1 MVVAVDRRRL
11 QQLQEDADRKM
22 ALSLQAQ
29 ETSGVAAS
37 SASGSSADSELLS
50 TGRVAAALMDDSSSS
65 SGSSKYRST
74 PNQSSN
80 SSASSS
86 LYRSSSSA
94 AGSSSSSSSSSQSQG
109 SESHSA
115 RDRYGKQKGISS
127 DQFFGR
133 DQEDEERARG
143 RLQQLSGS
151 SSISSDMIHSDGA
164 HSAAGGS
171 VMDMV
176 GSTWSSLRTNQG
188 GARPGAPSGTALNKL
203 SESVAGFFDDIQKRI
218 G

>member
-29 ETSGVAAS
+29 ETSGAAAS

-86 LYRSSSSA
+86 LYRSSSA
-94 AGSSSSSSSSSQSQG
+94 AGSSSSSSSQSQG

-151 SSISSDMIHSDGA
+151 SSISSDMIYSDGA

-188 GARPGAPSGTALNKL
+188 GARPGAPSGTALDKL

>member
-94 AGSSSSSSSSSQSQG
+94 AGSSSSSQSQG

-151 SSISSDMIHSDGA
+151 SSISSDMIYSDGA

>member
-1 MVVAVDRRRL
+1 MERRRQ

-29 ETSGVAAS
+29 ENTGASAS
-37 SASGSSADSELLS
+37 SSGASADSDLLS

-65 SGSSKYRST
+65 KYRSS
-74 PNQSSN
+74 PNLS
-80 SSASSS
+80 SSAATSTATSTASS

-94 AGSSSSSSSSSQSQG
+94 AASSSSPQG
-109 SESHSA
+109 QGNESHQA
-115 RDRYGKQKGISS
+115 RERYGKQKGISS

-164 HSAAGGS
+164 PSYS
-171 VMDMV
+171 SSMDMV
-176 GSTWSSLRTNQG
+176 GSTWSSLRTTQS
-188 GARPGAPSGTALNKL
+188 ARSGPASGTALDKL

>member
-1 MVVAVDRRRL
+1 MLAVERRRQ
-11 QQLQEDADRKM
+11 QQLQEEADRKL

-29 ETSGVAAS
+29 ETTGASASAS
-37 SASGSSADSELLS
+37 SSGPSTDSDLLS

-65 SGSSKYRST
+65 TGSSKYRSS
-74 PNQSSN
+74 PNLP
-80 SSASSS
+80 SSAASS
-86 LYRSSSSA
+86 LYRSSSSTSA
-94 AGSSSSSSSSSQSQG
+94 SSSSSQGQG
-109 SESHSA
+109 QGNESHAA

-133 DQEDEERARG
+133 DQEDDERARG

-151 SSISSDMIHSDGA
+151 SSISSDMIYSDGA
-164 HSAAGGS
+164 AGGGS
-171 VMDMV
+171 VIDMV
-176 GSTWSSLRTNQG
+176 GSTWSSLRTGQS
-188 GARPGAPSGTALNKL
+188 ARSGPPSGTALNKL

>member
-1 MVVAVDRRRL
+1 MERRRQ

-29 ETSGVAAS
+29 ENTGASAS
-37 SASGSSADSELLS
+37 SSGASADSDLLS

-65 SGSSKYRST
+65 KYRSS
-74 PNQSSN
+74 PNLS
-80 SSASSS
+80 SSAATSTSTASS

-94 AGSSSSSSSSSQSQG
+94 AASSSSPQG
-109 SESHSA
+109 QGNESHQA
-115 RDRYGKQKGISS
+115 RERYGKQKGISS

-164 HSAAGGS
+164 PSYS
-171 VMDMV
+171 SSMDMV
-176 GSTWSSLRTNQG
+176 GSTWSSLRTTQS
-188 GARPGAPSGTALNKL
+188 ARSGPASGTALDKL

>member
-94 AGSSSSSSSSSQSQG
+94 AGSSSSSSSQSQG

>member
-94 AGSSSSSSSSSQSQG
+94 AGSSSSSSSSQSQG

-176 GSTWSSLRTNQG
+176 GSTWSSLRANQG
-188 GARPGAPSGTALNKL
+188 AARPGAPSGTALNKL

>member
-11 QQLQEDADRKM
+11 QQLQKDADRKM

-94 AGSSSSSSSSSQSQG
+94 AGSSSSSSSQSQG

-151 SSISSDMIHSDGA
+151 SSISSDMIYSDGA